1 MNKKGISKIV
11 VVGIIVVILVVSAV
25 GVYLAMSGDGDD
37 SENGDGGVDTTNG
50 DTTNGETE
58 NGDNGDTADNGN
70 GEDGEADGGVAE
82 ANSVR
87 FKVTVDPVDSESL
100 EYTYMIKNAETS
112 DMMMRVEME
121 SAGEEMIYIINRPQQ
136 KVWVYSGGQWID
148 FSNTYQT
155 YWDTW
160 NSAWEGYRTNLLDW
174 TGGDWTYTTPDG
186 DSVRIYDIDIDPS
199 LADSLFQH

>member
-1 MNKKGISKIV
+1 MDQKGISKIV

-25 GVYLAMSGDGDD
+25 GVYWAMTGDGDD
-37 SENGDGGVDTTNG
+37 NGNNGDGNDTTNG

-58 NGDNGDTADNGN
+58 NGDNGDTVDQEN
-70 GEDGEADGGVAE
+70 DVAG
-82 ANSVR
+82 ANSVQ
-87 FKVTVDPVDSESL
+87 FKVSVDPVDTESVD
-100 EYTYMIKNAETS
+100 YTYMIKNANTS
-112 DMMMRVEME
+112 NMMMRVEME
-121 SAGEEMIYIINRPQQ
+121 TEGEEMIYILNRPQQ
-136 KVWVYSGGQWID
+136 KVWVYSGGQWMD

-186 DSVRIYDIDIDPS
+186 DSVRIYNIDINPS
-199 LADSLFQH
+199 LADSLFEH

>member
-1 MNKKGISKIV
+1 MDQKGISKIV
-11 VVGIIVVILVVSAV
+11 IVGIIVAILVVSAI
-25 GVYLAMSGDGDD
+25 GVYWAMSGDGDD
-37 SENGDGGVDTTNG
+37 SENGDGGI

-58 NGDNGDTADNGN
+58 NGGNGGTVDNGN
-70 GEDGEADGGVAE
+70 GEDGEADVGVE
-82 ANSVR
+82 GANSLR
-87 FKVTVDPVDSESL
+87 FKVTVDPVDSESV

-112 DMMMRVEME
+112 NMMMRVEME
-121 SAGEEMIYIINRPQQ
+121 SAGEEFVYILNRPQQ
-136 KVWVYSGGQWID
+136 KVWVYSAGQWMD

-174 TGGDWTYTTPDG
+174 TGGDWAYTTPNG

>member
-1 MNKKGISKIV
+1 VDQKGISKIV

-37 SENGDGGVDTTNG
+37 GENGDGGI

-58 NGDNGDTADNGN
+58 NGDNGDTIDNGN
-70 GEDGEADGGVAE
+70 DVAG
-82 ANSVR
+82 ANSLQ
-87 FKVTVDPVDSESL
+87 FKVSVDPVDSESI
-100 EYTYMIKNAETS
+100 EYTYMIKNANTS
-112 DMMMRVEME
+112 NMMMRVEME
-121 SAGEEMIYIINRPQQ
+121 TAGEEMIYILNRPQQ

>member
-1 MNKKGISKIV
+1 MNQKGISKIV

-37 SENGDGGVDTTNG
+37 NGNNGDGNDTTNG

-58 NGDNGDTADNGN
+58 NGDNGDTVEQEND
-70 GEDGEADGGVAE
+70 VAG
-82 ANSVR
+82 ANSLQ
-87 FKVTVDPVDSESL
+87 FKVSVDPADSESVD
-100 EYTYMIKNAETS
+100 YTYMIKDANTS
-112 DMMMRVEME
+112 DMMMRVEMDT
-121 SAGEEMIYIINRPQQ
+121 AGEEMIYILNRPQQ
-136 KVWVYSGGQWID
+136 KVWVYSGGQWMD